1 MNLKKKIVIFKND
14 RGGDLFISL
23 KLISSLKNKSDNI
36 TIFLSGLNY
45 GFKFSFDKFCI
56 KKINYDLSI
65 INKFQIFFF
74 LLRSNIDEIYILAPK
89 NFYFYL
95 PLIFKKIR
103 FYGIT
108 INGNKRNRP
117 PIYLRKFIDNYVEI
131 SRYQTLNSKPSRD
144 LQMDLLDND
153 IKVDHSYE
161 NLSIPSITE
170 LQKKLIPRDFAYIQF
185 KKSFFED
192 LGWGINEF
200 TKIINLVL
208 SKYKNVLFS
217 SDIEDNKYNKYFY
230 NNFSSIDL
238 VKKKINKNND
248 QNVYFLNKIES
259 KELFLVV
266 KEADKCLA
274 PHGLITNICYFL
286 NKKSINLFNYQVSN
300 FNYQLAKISFSEWY
314 ATMKINF
321 LFLKK
326 DIGQSLN
333 KIDKFL

>member
-1 MNLKKKIVIFKND
+1 M
-14 RGGDLFISL
+14 
-23 KLISSLKNKSDNI
+23 
-36 TIFLSGLNY
+36 
-45 GFKFSFDKFCI
+45 
-56 KKINYDLSI
+56 SI

-185 KKSFFED
+185 KKSFF
-192 LGWGINEF
+192 
-200 TKIINLVL
+200 
-208 SKYKNVLFS
+208 
-217 SDIEDNKYNKYFY
+217 
-230 NNFSSIDL
+230 
-238 VKKKINKNND
+238 
-248 QNVYFLNKIES
+248 
-259 KELFLVV
+259 
-266 KEADKCLA
+266 
-274 PHGLITNICYFL
+274 
-286 NKKSINLFNYQVSN
+286 
-300 FNYQLAKISFSEWY
+300 
-314 ATMKINF
+314 
-321 LFLKK
+321 
-326 DIGQSLN
+326 
-333 KIDKFL
+333 